1 MDHWQTPVYS
11 VQTYL
16 HPLRREA
23 IPFGITL
30 SASATDYSVTIL
42 FRPSPETNLVLP
54 AGIEPALPKENGF
67 KVVSVYLFRQG
78 SLLHTEIIIE

>member
-11 VQTYL
+11 DQTYL
-16 HPLRREA
+16 HLLRREA

-42 FRPSPETNLVLP
+42 L
-54 AGIEPALPKENGF
+54 
-67 KVVSVYLFRQG
+67 
-78 SLLHTEIIIE
+78 

>member
-16 HPLRREA
+16 HLLRREA

-42 FRPSPETNLVLP
+42 FRPSSKFNIGRPGRIRTDDTLIKSQVL
-54 AGIEPALPKENGF
+54 
-67 KVVSVYLFRQG
+67 
-78 SLLHTEIIIE
+78 